1 MDTNNIKK
9 GGWSSFSPVTKE
21 DEKIFNKAVS
31 GLVGVKYTPELVSY
45 QIVAGKNYRFI
56 CKAVSSTNPPRE
68 YYASIS
74 FWVNLDGE
82 IENFNIIDLS
92 VDDAY
97 SEDINVD
104 NTVGVKTGGYIAHEV
119 ITDND
124 RAVFEH
130 ITKSLLGVDYELKA
144 VATQVVNGIN
154 YKFICI
160 SKIVVPYAQPELTM
174 IEAYTKFAHSVAPVI
189 KINKITKL

>member
-45 QIVAGKNYRFI
+45 QIVAGKNYCFI

-74 FWVNLDGE
+74 FWVKLDGE

-92 VDDAY
+92 FDDAY

-104 NTVGVKTGGYIAHEV
+104 NAVGVKTGGYIAHEV

-189 KINKITKL
+189 KVNKITKL

>member
-1 MDTNNIKK
+1 M
-9 GGWSSFSPVTKE
+9 
-21 DEKIFNKAVS
+21 
-31 GLVGVKYTPELVSY
+31 
-45 QIVAGKNYRFI
+45 
-56 CKAVSSTNPPRE
+56 
-68 YYASIS
+68 
-74 FWVNLDGE
+74 
-82 IENFNIIDLS
+82 
-92 VDDAY
+92 
-97 SEDINVD
+97 
-104 NTVGVKTGGYIAHEV
+104 

-124 RAVFEH
+124 RAVFEYV
-130 ITKSLLGVDYELKA
+130 TKSVLGVDYELKA

>member
-9 GGWSSFSPVTKE
+9 GGQSSFSPVTKE
-21 DEKIFNKAVS
+21 DEKIFNKALS
-31 GLVGVKYTPELVSY
+31 GLVGVKKGS
-45 QIVAGKNYRFI
+45 
-56 CKAVSSTNPPRE
+56 
-68 YYASIS
+68 
-74 FWVNLDGE
+74 
-82 IENFNIIDLS
+82 
-92 VDDAY
+92 
-97 SEDINVD
+97 
-104 NTVGVKTGGYIAHEV
+104 YIAHEV

-124 RAVFEH
+124 RAVFEYV
-130 ITKSLLGVDYELKA
+130 TKSVLGVDYELKA

-189 KINKITKL
+189 KINKITKM

>member
-1 MDTNNIKK
+1 MDTKNIK

-21 DEKIFNKAVS
+21 DEKIFSKAIN
-31 GLVGVKYTPELVSY
+31 GLLGVKYTPELVSY

-56 CKAVSSTNPPRE
+56 CRAVSTTNPPRE
-68 YYASIS
+68 YYASVT
-74 FWVNLDGE
+74 FYVNLDGE
-82 IENFNIIDLS
+82 IENFNILDLS
-92 VDDAY
+92 VNEQY
-97 SEDINVD
+97 STYNNAD
-104 NTVGVKTGGYIAHEV
+104 NAAGVKVGGYVAHEE

>member
-1 MDTNNIKK
+1 MDTNNIK

-21 DEKIFNKAVS
+21 DEKIFSKAIN
-31 GLVGVKYTPELVSY
+31 GLLGFKYTPELVSY
-45 QIVAGKNYRFI
+45 QIVAGKNYCFI
-56 CKAVSSTNPPRE
+56 CKAVSTTNPSKE
-68 YYASIS
+68 YYVSVT
-74 FWVNLDGE
+74 FYVNLDGD
-82 IENFNIIDLS
+82 IENLDITDLS
-92 VDDAY
+92 VNDVLPYNVENY
-97 SEDINVD
+97 S
-104 NTVGVKTGGYIAHEV
+104 KLGGYIAHEV

-124 RAVFEH
+124 RAVFEYV
-130 ITKSLLGVDYELKA
+130 TKSLLGVDYELKA

>member
-1 MDTNNIKK
+1 MDTKNVK

-45 QIVAGKNYRFI
+45 QIVAGKNYCFI

-74 FWVNLDGE
+74 FWVKLDGE

-104 NTVGVKTGGYIAHEV
+104 NAVGVKTGGYIAHEV

-174 IEAYTKFAHSVAPVI
+174 IEAYTKFAHSVAPII
-189 KINKITKL
+189 KVNKITKL